1 MPLPLSSAVAS
12 QLIVL
17 DEAGSTNTELAA
29 RVAAGG
35 VEDFTVIVTMNQT
48 AGRGR
53 LDREWSAPA
62 GASLAVS
69 VFVAPTPGGSSQLG
83 WMPLLAGLAMARA
96 VASVAPQ
103 AAVALKWPN
112 DVQIDGRKVAGL
124 LCEVAAD
131 NRGVVIGAGLNVAMT
146 HEQLPVPTATS
157 LVIEGAS
164 PEGLDDRALSA
175 YLTELRGLLGDFA
188 RSGSDPGA
196 GLRAAVTA
204 ACSTIGRSVRVQL
217 PGGAD
222 LFGTAVDIDESGRLI
237 VRDLTGS
244 SLVPVAAGDV
254 THLRYE

>member
-1 MPLPLSSAVAS
+1 MPLPLSSAVAA

-17 DEAGSTNTELAA
+17 DEVGSTNTELVQ
-29 RVAAGG
+29 RVVAGG
-35 VEDFTVIVTMNQT
+35 VADFTVVVTANQT

-69 VFVAPTPGGSSQLG
+69 VFVAPAPGSSSQLG

-96 VASVAPQ
+96 VASVTPQ

-112 DVQIDGRKVAGL
+112 DVQIDGKKVAGL
-124 LCEVAAD
+124 LCEVVP
-131 NRGVVIGAGLNVAMT
+131 NSRGVVIGAGFNVRMT
-146 HEQLPVPTATS
+146 ETELPVPTATS
-157 LVIEGAS
+157 LVLEGAVD
-164 PEGLDDRALSA
+164 EGLDDLALSA
-175 YLTELRGLLGDFA
+175 YLTELRGLLDDFA
-188 RSGSDPGA
+188 DSGFNPES

-217 PGGAD
+217 PGGTD
-222 LFGTAVDIDESGRLI
+222 LFGTAVDIDGSGRLV
-237 VRDLTGS
+237 VRELTGS
-244 SLVPVAAGDV
+244 ALTPVAAGDV